1 MPSNYD
7 PTEFVDSDFETHK
20 SPSPYGGTAKNQGSE
35 FRAPTREEVDSR
47 VIEAQQKLTELKR
60 VQEELERERA
70 SLEET
75 RRRQIE
81 FQTGREE
88 LIHNLARAVGLL
100 EEAEFGARREAEQ
113 MSKAL
118 VDLREGLTKVQAI
131 HEESWT
137 KDNFSMELTR
147 ALTTL
152 ENARMEF
159 NAAQLKFSVLSGR
172 SPEEA
177 ASQPGVGSGKAEP
190 LSSYRFA
197 ELCRM
202 GLALTWPLVLV
213 GLLTIGVLIFFL
225 LSR

>member
-1 MPSNYD
+1 
-7 PTEFVDSDFETHK
+7 
-20 SPSPYGGTAKNQGSE
+20 
-35 FRAPTREEVDSR
+35 

-70 SLEET
+70 ALEET

-88 LIHNLARAVGLL
+88 LIQSLARAVGLL
-100 EEAEFGARREAEQ
+100 EESEFSARRDAEQ

-131 HEESWT
+131 REETWT

-152 ENARMEF
+152 ENARMEY
-159 NAAQLKFSVLSGR
+159 NAAQLKFPVLSGK
-172 SPEEA
+172 SGEETA
-177 ASQPGVGSGKAEP
+177 GQPGNGSPMAEP
-190 LSSYRFA
+190 LSSYSFI

-202 GLALTWPLVLV
+202 GLALTWPLALI
-213 GLLTIGVLIFFL
+213 GLLAIGVLIFFL
-225 LSR
+225 LAR

>member
-20 SPSPYGGTAKNQGSE
+20 SPSPYAGTAKNQGSE

-70 SLEET
+70 ALEET

-88 LIHNLARAVGLL
+88 LIQNLARAVGLL
-100 EEAEFGARREAEQ
+100 EESEFGARRDAEQ

-118 VDLREGLTKVQAI
+118 IDLREGLTKVQAI
-131 HEESWT
+131 REEAWT

-152 ENARMEF
+152 ENARMEY
-159 NAAQLKFSVLSGR
+159 NAAQMKFPVLSGKTA
-172 SPEEA
+172 EDA
-177 ASQPGVGSGKAEP
+177 AGQPGIGSGNTVA
-190 LSSYRFA
+190 LSSYSFI

-202 GLALTWPLVLV
+202 GLALTWPLALI
-213 GLLTIGVLIFFL
+213 GLLAIGVLVFFL
-225 LSR
+225 LSK